1 MDLQYAV
8 TIYMTLFA
16 LIIMF
21 MIVWNN
27 DLLDKKKKLQFFE
40 IFGTIIVAAI
50 AEWLGVYLEGAP
62 AQMRVVHILAK
73 TIDHSLAP
81 MIGLLFAQV
90 ISSRANKRCLW
101 IPLLIHAVLELAS
114 GWLGFIYYID
124 KNNHY
129 AHGKCYWIYVV
140 IYLFYSIYFL
150 AQAWRFGNKY
160 QNNNK
165 GILGMTLL
173 FFVSGVTLGM
183 VYSQIRVA
191 YICVAIDTIIIY
203 VYYTG
208 IIEKMDSMTGLL
220 NRRSYESRIVNMEEK
235 VQVLFFDVDDF
246 KHINDN
252 FGHQFGDECLRIVG
266 RAIRAVYGANG
277 HCYRIGGDEF
287 CVLLE
292 KKRESIDNL
301 YNQFFR
307 YLDKMREKD
316 KRIPYVSV
324 GDVAFNPKTTDIES
338 AIKEADMK
346 MYERKQQKK
355 QENIYTKNKNDRHT
369 NIG

>member
-1 MDLQYAV
+1 MDLQYTV

-27 DLLDKKKKLQFFE
+27 DLLENKKKLQFFG
-40 IFGTIIVAAI
+40 IFGTIIAAAI

-62 AQMRVVHILAK
+62 PEMRVVHILAK
-73 TIDHSLAP
+73 TMDHSLAP

-90 ISSRANKRCLW
+90 ISSKANQVRLW
-101 IPLLIHAVLELAS
+101 IPLAIHAVLELVS

-124 KNNHY
+124 QNNHY
-129 AHGKCYWIYVV
+129 IHGKYYWIYVV
-140 IYLFYSIYFL
+140 VYLFYSVYFL

-220 NRRSYESRIVNMEEK
+220 NRRSYESRIVNMEKK
-235 VQVLFFDVDDF
+235 VRVLFFDVDNF
-246 KHINDN
+246 KYINDN
-252 FGHQFGDECLRIVG
+252 YGHQFGDECLRIVG
-266 RAIRAVYGANG
+266 RAIRAVYGVNG
-277 HCYRIGGDEF
+277 YCYRIGGDEF

-292 KKRESIDNL
+292 KKKESVENL
-301 YNQFFR
+301 YDQFFR

-316 KRIPYVSV
+316 ERIPYVSV
-324 GDVAFNPKTTDIES
+324 GDSRFDPKTTDIES

-346 MYERKQQKK
+346 MYKWKQKKK
-355 QENIYTKNKNDRHT
+355 QEKSFLEDKNGRHT

>member
-1 MDLQYAV
+1 MDLQYTV

-21 MIVWNN
+21 MIVWSN
-27 DLLDKKKKLQFFE
+27 DLLEKKKKLQFFA

-50 AEWLGVYLEGAP
+50 AEWLGVYLEDAP
-62 AQMRVVHILAK
+62 AKMRMIHILAK
-73 TIDHSLAP
+73 TVDHSLAP

-90 ISSRANKRCLW
+90 ISSKANKGRLW
-101 IPLLIHAVLELAS
+101 IPLIIHAMLEFVS

-124 KNNHY
+124 RNNHY
-129 AHGKCYWIYVV
+129 VHGKCYWIYVV
-140 IYLFYSIYFL
+140 IYLFYSVYFIV
-150 AQAWRFGNKY
+150 QAWRFGNKY

-165 GILGMTLL
+165 EILGMALL

-183 VYSQIRVA
+183 MHSQIRIA

-220 NRRSYESRIVNMEEK
+220 NRRSYESRIGNIEKK
-235 VQVLFFDVDDF
+235 VQVLFFDVDNF
-246 KHINDN
+246 KYINDN
-252 FGHQFGDECLRIVG
+252 YGHQFGDEALKIVG
-266 RAIRAVYGANG
+266 RAIRAVYGVNG

-292 KKRESIDNL
+292 KKREAVGNL
-301 YNQFFR
+301 NDQFFR

-316 KRIPYVSV
+316 ERIPYVSV
-324 GDVAFNPKTTDIES
+324 GDAGFDPKVTDIES
-338 AIKEADMK
+338 AIKAADMK
-346 MYERKQQKK
+346 MYERKQ
-355 QENIYTKNKNDRHT
+355 TKNNRHT